1 MRKITLA
8 LIAILISA
16 TAVQAQKIK
25 HPSLLFTPE
34 RVSAAKNAMRNDTVM
49 QNAWQHIK
57 GVADKQ
63 LESRTDIMKLE
74 YLALAYMMTGDD
86 AYADRLKEVLLSTA
100 KTKSWGDREML
111 ARRPAWRS
119 ELQMAH
125 RSFQIAVAYDVIYDR
140 LTPSERMQIARGMYD
155 LAVEPLLGDWVLEPT
170 RIHSLNSMG
179 HNWWTSCAGMG
190 GLLALSISNEL
201 PEARKGAEA
210 LIEVLPEWFDFNG
223 DILQRKPRTFD
234 RDGGMYESIN
244 YASFGSAEALLFRM
258 AWLNSHPGS
267 KLEDIRQMH
276 LLAPFFCH
284 VAYPRTGQLH
294 SINFGDSHKNVTGE
308 SSMLLA
314 YAMGAKSD
322 EVLWYVN
329 QVEPGQ
335 HREGFPRIFPMGFL
349 YTPDTSK
356 APATPS
362 LPTSHLWKDFGWATM
377 RDSWDKDATMLAVK
391 SGMTW
396 NHSHADANSFII
408 FHKEST

>member
-100 KTKSWGDREML
+100 KTKSWGYREML

-155 LAVEPLLGDWVLEPT
+155 LA
-170 RIHSLNSMG
+170 
-179 HNWWTSCAGMG
+179 
-190 GLLALSISNEL
+190 
-201 PEARKGAEA
+201 ARA
-210 LIEVLPEWFDFNG
+210 NTH
-223 DILQRKPRTFD
+223 TF
-234 RDGGMYESIN
+234 
-244 YASFGSAEALLFRM
+244 A
-258 AWLNSHPGS
+258 
-267 KLEDIRQMH
+267 
-276 LLAPFFCH
+276 
-284 VAYPRTGQLH
+284 QLH
-294 SINFGDSHKNVTGE
+294 GPQLVDLMCRNGRPSRSLD
-308 SSMLLA
+308 
-314 YAMGAKSD
+314 
-322 EVLWYVN
+322 
-329 QVEPGQ
+329 QQ
-335 HREGFPRIFPMGFL
+335 R
-349 YTPDTSK
+349 TSRS
-356 APATPS
+356 P
-362 LPTSHLWKDFGWATM
+362 
-377 RDSWDKDATMLAVK
+377 
-391 SGMTW
+391 
-396 NHSHADANSFII
+396 
-408 FHKEST
+408 